1 MSIKETLIEKLTAD
15 DKLKP
20 RSLQTRIGPSE
31 IGGCTRRMWH
41 KIQGTNYTNEDTLRL
56 SAIMGTAIHAM
67 IEDVFKG
74 DDRYIIEVEVESDGI
89 MGHIDLI
96 DTETN
101 TIWDWKTT
109 TKNSL
114 SYFGSSQQKS
124 QVHLYGYLANKNGIK
139 IENVGLVAIARDGNE
154 TDIKEILEPY
164 NEAIALNA
172 IAKYK
177 KTLALTEAP
186 APEKDA
192 SFCANYCPYFG
203 ACPGIVDKSK
213 ENPIENDE
221 IQLLVKNYKDLNGEA
236 KDIKAKLDFIK
247 DQLIGTNGYTSDGT
261 TVSWTQ
267 VSGRETIDE
276 EQVQKLLGFVP
287 KKRGSGYPKLT
298 VK

>member
-1 MSIKETLIEKLTAD
+1 MSIKETLIEKLTTD
-15 DKLKP
+15 DKSKP

-41 KIQGTNYTNEDTLRL
+41 KIQGTAYTNEDTLRL
-56 SAIMGTAIHAM
+56 SAIMGTAIHSM
-67 IEDVFKG
+67 IEDVFKD
-74 DDRYIIEVEVESDGI
+74 DDRYIIEAEVESDGI

-114 SYFGSSQQKS
+114 SFFGSSQQKS

-172 IAKYK
+172 IAKYN

-192 SFCANYCPYFG
+192 SFCASYCPYFG

-247 DQLIGTNGYTSDGT
+247 DQLVGTNGYTNDGT

-276 EQVQKLLGFVP
+276 AEVQKLLGFVP
-287 KKRGSGYPKLT
+287 KKRGSGYSKLT

>member
-1 MSIKETLIEKLTAD
+1 
-15 DKLKP
+15 
-20 RSLQTRIGPSE
+20 
-31 IGGCTRRMWH
+31 
-41 KIQGTNYTNEDTLRL
+41 
-56 SAIMGTAIHAM
+56 
-67 IEDVFKG
+67 
-74 DDRYIIEVEVESDGI
+74 
-89 MGHIDLI
+89 
-96 DTETN
+96 
-101 TIWDWKTT
+101 
-109 TKNSL
+109 
-114 SYFGSSQQKS
+114 
-124 QVHLYGYLANKNGIK
+124 
-139 IENVGLVAIARDGNE
+139 VAIARDGNE
-154 TDIKEILEPY
+154 TDIQEILEPY

-172 IAKYK
+172 IANYN

-221 IQLLVKNYKDLNGEA
+221 IQLLVKNYKDLNGEF

-247 DQLIGTNGYTSDGT
+247 DQLVGTNGYTSDGT

-276 EQVQKLLGFVP
+276 AEVQKLLGFVP
-287 KKRGSGYPKLT
+287 KKRGNGYSKLT

>member
-1 MSIKETLIEKLTAD
+1 MIKKISALTFVLASMSALTGEAQAQKVWKHGMVEAKSDAGFVFMAEK
-15 DKLKP
+15 
-20 RSLQTRIGPSE
+20 
-31 IGGCTRRMWH
+31 GGF
-41 KIQGTNYTNEDTLRL
+41 
-56 SAIMGTAIHAM
+56 AA
-67 IEDVFKG
+67 
-74 DDRYIIEVEVESDGI
+74 
-89 MGHIDLI
+89 
-96 DTETN
+96 
-101 TIWDWKTT
+101 
-109 TKNSL
+109 
-114 SYFGSSQQKS
+114 
-124 QVHLYGYLANKNGIK
+124 KNGIK

-172 IAKYK
+172 IAKYN

-192 SFCANYCPYFG
+192 SFCASYCPYFG

-221 IQLLVKNYKDLNGEA
+221 IQLLVKNYKDLSGEA

-247 DQLIGTNGYTSDGT
+247 DQLVGTNGYTSDGT

-276 EQVQKLLGFVP
+276 AEVQKLLGFVP